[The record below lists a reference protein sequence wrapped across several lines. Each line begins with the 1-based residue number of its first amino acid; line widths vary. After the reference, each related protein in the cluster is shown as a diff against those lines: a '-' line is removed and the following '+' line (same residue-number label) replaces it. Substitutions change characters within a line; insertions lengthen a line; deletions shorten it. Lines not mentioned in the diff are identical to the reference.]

1 MRPRRSTQDRQQEL
15 TDAALHL
22 IATRGIAALSTRSL
36 AEVVGLSSGA
46 IFRHFRS
53 LDDLLLSVVGRVEQ
67 VLAAT
72 YPPPDLPANERLALL
87 IRARSR
93 AVGQQLGILRLVL
106 SEQFLLSLPEGCSAR
121 LLACVQETRRY
132 VESCLEEAQ
141 AAGTVRRDLPPQVL
155 APIVMGTIQMLALAP
170 AGASFPEPDA
180 IEVGLLNLLS
190 PPSPAPERG
199 RKKRT

>member
-1 MRPRRSTQDRQQEL
+1 MRARRSTRDRQAEL

-36 AEVVGLSSGA
+36 AAEVGLSSGA

-53 LDDLLLSVVGRVEQ
+53 LDDLLLSVVQRVEA

-72 YPPPDLPANERLALL
+72 YPPPELGPLERLRGLV
-87 IRARSR
+87 RARSR

-106 SEQFLLSLPEGCSAR
+106 SEQFLLSLPDGCSLR
-121 LLACVQETRRY
+121 LSACVQQTRRY
-132 VESCLEEAQ
+132 VESCLREAQ
-141 AAGTVRRDLPPQVL
+141 DAGAIRADLPAEVL

-170 AGASFPEPDA
+170 
-180 IEVGLLNLLS
+180 
-190 PPSPAPERG
+190 PAPVAPDPTAVEAGLFTLLTPPAPAPGRG
-199 RKKRT
+199 RKK